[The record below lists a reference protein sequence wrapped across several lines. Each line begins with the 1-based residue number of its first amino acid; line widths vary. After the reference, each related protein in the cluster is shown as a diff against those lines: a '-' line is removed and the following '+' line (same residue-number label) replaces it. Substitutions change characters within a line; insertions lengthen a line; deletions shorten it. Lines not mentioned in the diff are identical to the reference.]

1 MTFWNPHHRQE
12 YFRVVRKGWG
22 LLKPYTRVE
31 SFLLSYV
38 LLTPGAENIE
48 LLSTQMS
55 LWNTSR
61 AIAAAMVLGAISA
74 ILLATGSANS
84 NDLALFLSYLVLLAV
99 ACAVTYSAHARVCS
113 TLFALAY
120 VIAGKTSLPNR
131 GSALE

>member
-1 MTFWNPHHRQE
+1 
-12 YFRVVRKGWG
+12 
-22 LLKPYTRVE
+22 
-31 SFLLSYV
+31 
-38 LLTPGAENIE
+38 
-48 LLSTQMS
+48 MS